1 MIRAFESSDM
11 SDVLNIW
18 LEASIGA
25 HGFVGKEFWESRVD
39 DMRETYIPD
48 SDTYVFL
55 ENGTVKGFFSLHA
68 DSLAAMFVSPDAQGK
83 GIGQQ
88 LMNKAKSLRR
98 KLNLSVYRENEK
110 SIQFYRKC
118 GFNSVKERVDEHTA
132 HIEILM
138 EYSL

>member
-1 MIRAFESSDM
+1 MN
-11 SDVLNIW
+11 DVLSIW
-18 LEASIGA
+18 LKASIRA
-25 HGFVGKEFWESRVD
+25 HGFVAEEYWESRVD
-39 DMRETYIPD
+39 DMRKIYLPSSE
-48 SDTYVFL
+48 TYVFF
-55 ENGTVKGFFSLHA
+55 ENGAILGFFSLQG

-98 KLNLSVYRENEK
+98 KLSLSVYGENEK

-118 GFNSVKERVDEHTA
+118 GFKPAKERVDEGMG

-138 EYSL
+138 EYS